1 MMLTLSIICS
11 LTCCIGYMAVWGVRG
26 YLGFKNRNTP
36 DAMRRYDRVFEIA
49 RWVLLAFAA
58 LGVIFLVIDLKIT
71 GNGAS

>member
-11 LTCCIGYMAVWGVRG
+11 LTCCIGYMVLWGVRG

-36 DAMRRYDRVFEIA
+36 DAMRRYSRVFDIA

-58 LGVIFLVIDLKIT
+58 LGVIFLVIALKTT
-71 GNGAS
+71 GNGPS